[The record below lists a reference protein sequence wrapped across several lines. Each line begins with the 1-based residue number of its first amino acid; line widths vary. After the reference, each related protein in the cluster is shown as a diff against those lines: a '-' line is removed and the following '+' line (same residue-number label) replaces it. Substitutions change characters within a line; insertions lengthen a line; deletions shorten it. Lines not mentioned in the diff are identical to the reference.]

1 MLTEFITSPLFVAI
15 LFFAI
20 AFIYSSVG
28 LGGGSSY
35 TAVMALLGFSTVV
48 IPTVSLMLNMLVTTV
63 GSYNFIRQ
71 KHVRFKLIAPF
82 LISSMPMAYLGG
94 TLHLPK
100 QLFFWLLLVSLVFVA
115 IRIYFWRNT
124 TLGLI
129 LSVRQKISISLLAG
143 AVLGFIAGVVG
154 IGGGIYLVPL
164 IIILGLGSQKEAAAC
179 GAIFVWLNSVA
190 GLTARF
196 QYHFIDLRAYIPLI
210 IAVILGG
217 IFGSYLGAS
226 RFSAKTIEKVLGM
239 VVLIA
244 IGFLIK
250 KLIFV

>member
-1 MLTEFITSPLFVAI
+1 MLTEFITSPLFVAT

-35 TAVMALLGFSTVV
+35 TAVMALLGFSTIV
-48 IPTVSLMLNMLVTTV
+48 IPTVSLILNVLVTTV

-71 KHVRFKLIAPF
+71 KHVRFKLIVPF
-82 LISSMPMAYLGG
+82 LISSIPMAYIGG

-100 QLFFWLLLVSLVFVA
+100 HLFFWLLLVSLVFVA

-196 QYHFIDLRAYIPLI
+196 QYNQIDLTAYLPLI
-210 IAVILGG
+210 VAVVIGGVLGS
-217 IFGSYLGAS
+217 FMGAS
-226 RFSAKTIEKVLGM
+226 RFSAKTIEKMLGM
-239 VVLIA
+239 VILLA
-244 IGFLIK
+244 IVFLLK

>member
-1 MLTEFITSPLFVAI
+1 MLVEFITSPLFVAI

-35 TAVMALLGFSTVV
+35 TAVMALLGFSTIV